1 MYLCIFSTLQHRFMF
16 HLFFLSV
23 KARTA
28 QLAKIKW
35 FISVAFYIL
44 QVSARCRLGLDSCLF
59 PPSAVYVCMCVGVF
73 PRAHAHVCDVHGGRR
88 WMPGVGL
95 LCSPASVWVLGIET
109 ARQRALYPLSHL
121 SNPSCEFLRHLCWR
135 PRSLELVYLAL
146 P

>member
-1 MYLCIFSTLQHRFMF
+1 MYLGIFSTLQDRFMF

-44 QVSARCRLGLDSCLF
+44 QVSAWCRRGLDGCLF
-59 PPSAVYVCMCVGVF
+59 PPSACVRVHVCRCF
-73 PRAHAHVCDVHGGRR
+73 PHAHAHVCDVHRGRR

-109 ARQRALYPLSHL
+109 ARRALYRLSHL